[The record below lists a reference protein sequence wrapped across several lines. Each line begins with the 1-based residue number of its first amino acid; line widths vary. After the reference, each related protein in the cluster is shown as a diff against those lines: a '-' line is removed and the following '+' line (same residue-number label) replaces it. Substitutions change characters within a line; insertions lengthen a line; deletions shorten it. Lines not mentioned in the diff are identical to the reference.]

1 MDAAEVVIGVQAK
14 NRRNTAPLSSPASSG
29 QDAVE
34 LEIRGG
40 RLLTTVDH
48 ETPDDQ
54 VLEHHGYLSG
64 ELILEDGRRLTFE
77 IHDGAEG
84 AQWTVGDGRPQDSF
98 VGLSVLEN
106 PGGV

>member
-1 MDAAEVVIGVQAK
+1 VK
-14 NRRNTAPLSSPASSG
+14 RRNVQQAFVGEPDPNQESIDAVSNG
-29 QDAVE
+29 EDAVE

-40 RLLTTVDH
+40 RLVTTVDH
-48 ETPDDQ
+48 ETPDDK

-64 ELILEDGRRLTFE
+64 ELILEDGRHLTFE
-77 IHDGAEG
+77 IHDGAQG
-84 AQWTVGDGRPQDSF
+84 AQWTVSDGRPQESF

>member
-1 MDAAEVVIGVQAK
+1 MK
-14 NRRNTAPLSSPASSG
+14 RRNVQQAFVGEPDPNQESGDAVSSG

-84 AQWTVGDGRPQDSF
+84 AQWTVGDARPQESF

>member
-1 MDAAEVVIGVQAK
+1 VKRLSVQDAFVGEPDSNQEGIDAV
-14 NRRNTAPLSSPASSG
+14 SSG

-40 RLLTTVDH
+40 RLLTTIDH

-54 VLEHHGYLSG
+54 ALEHHGYLSG
-64 ELILEDGRRLTFE
+64 ELILEDGRHLTFE

-84 AQWTVGDGRPQDSF
+84 AQWTLSDGRPQEGS

>member
-1 MDAAEVVIGVQAK
+1 VKRRNVQQAFVGEPNPNQEGIDAAQTGE
-14 NRRNTAPLSSPASSG
+14 
-29 QDAVE
+29 DAVE

-64 ELILEDGRRLTFE
+64 ELLLEDGRCLTFE

-84 AQWTVGDGRPQDSF
+84 AQWTIGDGRAQERF
-98 VGLSVLEN
+98 VGLSALEN